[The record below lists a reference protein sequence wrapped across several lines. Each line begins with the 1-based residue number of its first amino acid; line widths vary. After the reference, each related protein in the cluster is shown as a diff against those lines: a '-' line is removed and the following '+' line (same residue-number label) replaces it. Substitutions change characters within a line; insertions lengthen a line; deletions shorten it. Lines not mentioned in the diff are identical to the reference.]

1 MRARPRQN
9 ARMSL
14 KLFRSTGY
22 SSLLTVGET
31 RASVHPGWI
40 VVACSTWAG
49 FVCNVAL
56 WRELG
61 GSAVEGAS
69 LVQALALGLFVTAA
83 CAIALSLLAWRRT
96 LKPASTFVLV
106 ASALAA
112 CAIWVQSIPI
122 DDTLRDR
129 PLASLVLPPWASLL
143 RWQVAVLLVV
153 LAAVPVVWVWNTQL
167 RRLPGP
173 RQLTVNLGAAAIAA
187 VVLGASALLLHAF

>member
-1 MRARPRQN
+1 
-9 ARMSL
+9 MSL

-22 SSLLTVGET
+22 SSLLTAGET
-31 RASVHPGWI
+31 RASMHPGW
-40 VVACSTWAG
+40 VVAVCSIWAG

-61 GSAVEGAS
+61 GTAGEGAS
-69 LVQALALGLFVTAA
+69 MAQALALGLFVTAA
-83 CAIALSLLAWRRT
+83 CAVALNLLAWRRT

-122 DDTLRDR
+122 DDTLKDR

-143 RWQVAVLLVV
+143 RWQVAVLLVL
-153 LAAVPVVWVWNTQL
+153 LAAVPVVWVWNTHL

-173 RQLTVNLGAAAIAA
+173 RQLTANLGAAAISA
-187 VVLGASALLLHAF
+187 VVLGASALLLHGF